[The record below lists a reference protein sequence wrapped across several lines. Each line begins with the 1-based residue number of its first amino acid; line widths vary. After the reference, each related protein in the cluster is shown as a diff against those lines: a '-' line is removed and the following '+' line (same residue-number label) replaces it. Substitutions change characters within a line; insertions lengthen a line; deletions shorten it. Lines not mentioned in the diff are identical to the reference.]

1 MLARLLLRLV
11 PDRWGESIDGDLQ
24 EARAK
29 RRAGGRR
36 VGPLWESWF
45 CGSIVLRLLVEA
57 RRAQACARRG
67 RGGRRLMNSFLFE
80 LKGAVRVLSR
90 SRSTTAIAI
99 GVLAVTI
106 GFSTAVFSVADGV
119 LFKPLPY
126 PSPDRLVTLRFTM
139 PRFTSGISLT
149 GAELDSARAATSV
162 FEQVE
167 AFNISGVAS
176 RIDGPEPERLRS
188 GRVTPGFLPMLGAR
202 VRGEHF
208 TREHSAGDG
217 APVTIL
223 THRYWKTRMGG
234 DPSVIGTLLRL
245 DGEPAV
251 RIIGV
256 LDEDFVFPS
265 ASRSLLPQIIRPFP
279 DAWLYDD
286 GRGADAIGRLRP
298 GVGLAAVPAAVP
310 VDPSVRS
317 REGLQITA
325 TALHERMA
333 YSARRGLVMLFAAVL
348 GLLLIG
354 MLDVAGLLLVRA
366 TSREREIVTRRAL
379 GASGGRIARQLLL
392 EALLIAAAGG
402 ALGVAAAGIAF
413 ESLLHLVPEQFRL
426 LRPTGLDVRAMLFAG
441 FAVLLTAVVF
451 GLAPLVHLG
460 RLSSASLRTGAGLTA
475 GRHVRRLSNAIVTGQ
490 VAAAVALTLIG
501 VLLISSFIRVRN
513 APVGFDT
520 ARLAYISVTPPPSLV
535 PTRGELFRT
544 ALARLRTIE
553 GVQEVALLDVPALR
567 STVRGTT
574 LGPEGGQV
582 PESSR
587 LFSDT
592 QLVVSP
598 EYFRTAGLHL
608 VDGRFFT
615 DADER
620 NASGVAMV
628 NETLARTWFP
638 GDRAVG
644 RRLVNKIE
652 NRVIVGVVEDARHFS
667 LKEPPLAEI
676 FTPTNPAKP
685 IYGGTFVIRSN
696 QPREVLTPA
705 VAALRALA
713 PTLPITAVETGD
725 DAVSKAAEA
734 ERFYATLLS
743 VCAGAGLVLALV
755 GLYGALSWS
764 VSSRRREL
772 GLRAA
777 LGAERRTLAS
787 SVAWQAVPVL
797 LVGGALGAVL
807 GWWGARLAAAL
818 LYEVSAAEPSLW
830 LIATAIVGVSSAIA
844 IAIPARRAFRTNPG
858 EALRQDA

>member
-11 PDRWGESIDGDLQ
+11 PDQWGESIEGDLD
-24 EARAK
+24 EARTK
-29 RRAGGRR
+29 RRASGRR
-36 VGPLWESWF
+36 TGPLWESWF
-45 CGSIVLRLLVEA
+45 CGSIVLRLVVEGMRA
-57 RRAQACARRG
+57 RSGVRRG
-67 RGGRRLMNSFLFE
+67 HGGRMLMNSFFFE

-90 SRSTTAIAI
+90 SRSTTILAI

-126 PSPDRLVTLRFTM
+126 PAPDRLVTLRFKM
-139 PRFTSGISLT
+139 PRLASGISLT
-149 GAELDSARAATSV
+149 GGELESARAATSV

-176 RIDGPEPERLRS
+176 RIDGPEPERIRS

-202 VRGEHF
+202 IRGEHF
-208 TREHSAGDG
+208 TREHGAGAG

-223 THRYWKTRMGG
+223 THQYWKTRMGG

-245 DGEPAV
+245 DGEPPV

-256 LDEDFVFPS
+256 LDEHFVFPS

-279 DAWLYDD
+279 DAWLQDN

-310 VDPSVRS
+310 VDASVRS

-325 TALHERMA
+325 APLHERMA
-333 YSARRGLVMLFAAVL
+333 YSARRGLIMLLAAVL

-379 GASGGRIARQLLL
+379 GASSGRIAWQLLL
-392 EALLIAAAGG
+392 EALLVAAAGG

-413 ESLLHLVPEQFRL
+413 DSLLHLVPEQFRL

-460 RLSSASLRTGAGLTA
+460 RLSSASRAGAGLTG
-475 GRHVRRLSNAIVTGQ
+475 GRQVRRVSNAIVTGQ

-520 ARLAYISVTPPPSLV
+520 AQLAYISVTPPPSML
-535 PTRGELFRT
+535 PTRGDFYRA
-544 ALARLRTIE
+544 ALARLRTIG
-553 GVQEVALLDVPALR
+553 GVQGVALLDVPALR

-574 LGPEGGQV
+574 LGPEVGQV

-587 LFSDT
+587 LVSDT
-592 QLVVSP
+592 ELVVSP
-598 EYFRTAGLHL
+598 DYFRTAGLHL

-615 DADER
+615 DDDER
-620 NASGVAMV
+620 NTSGVAIV
-628 NETLARTWFP
+628 NETLARTWFQ

-644 RRLVNKIE
+644 KRLVNKID
-652 NRVIVGVVEDARHFS
+652 NRLIVGVVEDARHFS

-676 FTPTNPAKP
+676 FTPMNPAKP
-685 IYGGTFVIRSN
+685 IYAGTFVIRSTG
-696 QPREVLTPA
+696 PREVLAPA

-713 PTLPITAVETGD
+713 PTLPITSVETGD

-734 ERFYATLLS
+734 ERFYATLLAL
-743 VCAGAGLVLALV
+743 CAAAGLVLAVV
-755 GLYGALSWS
+755 GLYGVLSWS
-764 VSSRRREL
+764 VGSRRREL

-787 SVAWQAVPVL
+787 SVARQAVPVL
-797 LVGGALGAVL
+797 LVGGAFGAVL
-807 GWWGARLAAAL
+807 GWWSARLAAAL
-818 LYEVSAAEPSLW
+818 LYEVSATDPSLW
-830 LIATAIVGVSSAIA
+830 LTAMAIVGVSSAMA
-844 IAIPARRAFRTNPG
+844 IAIPARRAFLTNPA
-858 EALRQDA
+858 EALRQEG